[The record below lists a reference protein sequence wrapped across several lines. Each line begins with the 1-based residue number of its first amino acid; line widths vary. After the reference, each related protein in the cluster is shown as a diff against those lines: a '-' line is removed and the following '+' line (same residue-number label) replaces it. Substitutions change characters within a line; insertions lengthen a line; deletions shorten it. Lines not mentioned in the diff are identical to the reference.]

1 MMIEYIKIL
10 MLILATCA
18 TGLIA
23 VMSIW
28 VIIEVI
34 RMLKNE

>member
-1 MMIEYIKIL
+1 MDEFMKIL
-10 MLILATCA
+10 LIITATCA
-18 TGLIA
+18 TGLI
-23 VMSIW
+23 VPMSIW